1 MRAIDRF
8 KLRRQ
13 KRNEGRYF
21 DYSLLVVVIFLIGFG
36 LLMVFSASSYESTL
50 SFGDSTYYLKRQAV
64 AVLIGVFAMAFA
76 TIAPYRVWQKLPYW
90 VYYGLACLLLIL
102 LLVPG
107 LGVERNGATRWL
119 KMFFGLNLQPAEVAK
134 LCMII
139 FYAKFITEYHY
150 LTKSWKGLGVLI
162 GSVFPVAGL
171 IYFISDNLSSAIIVF
186 GIVFCMIYVSADD
199 RKKLW
204 IIIGGFLA
212 TIGAVVGGVLLLVD
226 PNNSSNFRFR
236 RIFAWIHPENY
247 ADGVGFQTLQSLY
260 AIGSGGVFGKGLG
273 ASMQKLNYIPEA
285 QNDMIFSIICEE
297 LGFVG
302 GLAVIALFIVMFWRF
317 MVICNNTKDLFG
329 ALLVVGVMAHFSIQV
344 ILNIAVVTNLIPNTG
359 ISLPFISYGGSSML
373 FLMGEI
379 GLVLSVAKGIRLDD

>member
-1 MRAIDRF
+1 MNAWERF
-8 KLRRQ
+8 KLRRR
-13 KRNEGRYF
+13 KRNESRYF

-36 LLMVFSASSYESTL
+36 LLMIFSASSYESTL
-50 SFGDSTYYLKRQAV
+50 SFGDPTYYLKRQSIAL
-64 AVLIGVFAMAFA
+64 AFGAFAM
-76 TIAPYRVWQKLPYW
+76 TLTTVISYRVWQRFPYW
-90 VYYGLACLLLIL
+90 FYYGIACVLLLL

-107 LGVERNGATRWL
+107 LGIERNGATRWL
-119 KMFFGLNLQPAEVAK
+119 KMFGGLNLQPAEVAK
-134 LCMII
+134 TCMIV

-162 GSVFPVAGL
+162 GSVFPVSFL
-171 IYFISDNLSSAIIVF
+171 IYVISDNLSSAIIVF
-186 GIVFCMIYVSADD
+186 AIVFCMVFVSAED
-199 RKKLW
+199 RKKVWL
-204 IIIGGFLA
+204 IIGGGVLTIA
-212 TIGAVVGGVLLLVD
+212 TLVGGVLLFVNPD
-226 PNNSSNFRFR
+226 STASFRFR

-317 MVICNNTKDLFG
+317 MVICNNTKDYFG
-329 ALLVVGVMAHFSIQV
+329 AMLVVGVMAHFSIQV
-344 ILNIAVVTNLIPNTG
+344 VLNIAVVTNLIPNTG
-359 ISLPFISYGGSSML
+359 ISLPFISYGGSSMM
-373 FLMGEI
+373 FLMAEI
-379 GLVLSVAKGIRLDD
+379 GLVLSVAKGIRFDD

>member
-1 MRAIDRF
+1 MNALERF

-13 KRNEGRYF
+13 RRHEGRYF

-50 SFGDSTYYLKRQAV
+50 SFGDSTYYLKRQSIAV
-64 AVLIGVFAMAFA
+64 VFGAFAMAFT
-76 TIAPYRVWQKLPYW
+76 TIAPYKIWQKFPYW
-90 VYYGLACLLLIL
+90 VYYGAACLLLFL

-119 KMFFGLNLQPAEVAK
+119 RMFGGLNLQPAEVAK

-139 FYAKFITEYHY
+139 FYAKFITQYNF
-150 LTKSWKGLGVLI
+150 LTRSWKGLGVLF
-162 GSVFPVAGL
+162 GSVVPIAAL
-171 IYFISDNLSSAIIVF
+171 IYFISDNLSSAVIVF
-186 GIVFCMIYVSADD
+186 GIVFCMIFVSAED
-199 RKKLW
+199 RKKVWVL
-204 IIIGGFLA
+204 IGGMAA
-212 TIGAVVGGVLLLVD
+212 TIGLVVGGILLFVNPD
-226 PNNSSNFRFR
+226 STGSFRFR

-329 ALLVVGVMAHFSIQV
+329 ALIVVGVMAHFSIQV

-359 ISLPFISYGGSSML
+359 ISLPFISYGGSSMM

-379 GLVLSVAKGIRLDD
+379 GLVLSVAKGIRFDD